1 MTVSFCLEIWHSLF
15 FIVCQI
21 EINNR
26 RNKQKYSIFS
36 WLFILGLILSISYYW
51 RKKVVCVFIR
61 FRRHTS
67 MIGEIQWNTPETKSV
82 FWSELI
88 VVYHHN
94 IFELRVYGKLLL
106 NTVVKLCWWGVL
118 FIIIF
123 SIVISEK

>member
-1 MTVSFCLEIWHSLF
+1 LTVSFCLEIWHSLF

-67 MIGEIQWNTPETKSV
+67 MIGEIRWNTPETKSV

-88 VVYHHN
+88 VVYRHN